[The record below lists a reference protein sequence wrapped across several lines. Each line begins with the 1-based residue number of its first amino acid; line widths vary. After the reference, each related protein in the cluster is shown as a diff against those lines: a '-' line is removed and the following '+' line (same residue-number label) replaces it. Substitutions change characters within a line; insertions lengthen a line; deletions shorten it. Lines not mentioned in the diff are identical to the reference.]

1 MSEIYGQE
9 KILMCSP
16 EHFGIEYAIN
26 PWMNI
31 DIQVDNKKAMLQWQ
45 NLYKILKH
53 ELDADVRIIP
63 PQKNLP
69 DMVFSANAA
78 IVYKNKAIVARF
90 KHKERQPEEN
100 FFAKWFS
107 DNGYEVITLPQ
118 SMSFEGAGDALF
130 LNNIIYAGY
139 VPRTD
144 ISSHTY
150 ISELLKIPVISLELV
165 NQSFYH
171 IDTCFCPL
179 TDGYLIYYPDAFDGY
194 GNKIIESNVPE
205 DKRIIV
211 TEEEA
216 SYFTCNAVNIGKT
229 VVTNLTT
236 QRFTKLLREKGFSH
250 IQTDLSEFIKAGG
263 SAKCLTLKI

>member
-1 MSEIYGQE
+1 MSKIYGQE

-31 DIQVDNKKAMLQWQ
+31 DIQVDNKKAKNQWQ
-45 NLYKILKH
+45 NLYKILSY
-53 ELDADVRIIP
+53 ELDADVRLAV
-63 PQKNLP
+63 PQEGLP

-78 IVYKNKAIVARF
+78 FVYKNKAIMARF
-90 KHKERQPEEN
+90 KHKERQPEEGYY
-100 FFAKWFS
+100 AKWFL
-107 DNGYEVITLPQ
+107 DNGYEVITLPEN
-118 SMSFEGAGDALF
+118 MSFEGAGDALF
-130 LNNIIYAGY
+130 LGNTIYAGY
-139 VPRTD
+139 LPRTD
-144 ISSHTY
+144 ISSHAY

-179 TDGYLIYYPDAFDGY
+179 TDGYLIYYPDAFDDY
-194 GNKIIESNVPE
+194 GNKIIEANVTE
-205 DKRIIV
+205 DKRIVV

-236 QRFTKLLREKGFSH
+236 QRFTKLLRDKGFNH